1 MYGKT
6 IFAKS
11 LAHDLVTIGWFLGV
25 KLLNE
30 SKMDRLSILFFF
42 ERHMTTPGSISK

>member
-11 LAHDLVTIGWFLGV
+11 FAHDLVTIRWFLGV

-30 SKMDRLSILFFF
+30 SKMDRLSILFF
-42 ERHMTTPGSISK
+42 ERYMTTSVSISK